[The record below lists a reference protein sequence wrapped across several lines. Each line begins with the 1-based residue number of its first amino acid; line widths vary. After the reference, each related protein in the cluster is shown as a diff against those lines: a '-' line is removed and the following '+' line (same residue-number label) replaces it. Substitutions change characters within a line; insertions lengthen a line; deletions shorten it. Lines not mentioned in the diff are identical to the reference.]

1 MTIAPIYVRTRLFD
15 YIIEILVNPVGG
27 TYQRRYPRL
36 KVRVAVDYTVGEE
49 CFHCIASHLGGG
61 GLFLSSV
68 DGLEPGKEVSL
79 RFRPAKHLPIIQA
92 KARVQYVLAG
102 RGTGVGFSEI
112 SADDRHK
119 ILRLIHQKT
128 GDRRLL
134 PRASLATQVECDRCM
149 SLAFSRDVSMCGMF
163 IETTNPLPVGSPLT
177 VRFNL
182 NHKDIVVTATAHVAY
197 HVEKMGMGILFDEIE
212 PQDRAAIQE
221 YIDNLSALADTESA
235 RSNSA

>member
-1 MTIAPIYVRTRLFD
+1 MTIAQIYVRTRLFD
-15 YIIEILVNPVGG
+15 CIIEILVNPVGG
-27 TYQRRYPRL
+27 AYQRRYPRL

-49 CFHCIASHLGGG
+49 CFHCIATTLGGG

-68 DGLEPGKEVSL
+68 DRLEPGKEISL
-79 RFRPAKHLPIIQA
+79 RFRPAKHLPVIQA
-92 KARVQYVLAG
+92 RASVRYVLAG

-112 SADDRHK
+112 SADDRQK

-128 GDRRLL
+128 ADRRLL
-134 PRASLATQVECDRCM
+134 PRAPLATQVQCDQCM

-182 NHKDIVVTATAHVAY
+182 DQKDRVVAVTAHVSY

-212 PQDRAAIQE
+212 PQDRAAIQAYVE
-221 YIDNLSALADTESA
+221 NLSTLAETESA

>member
-1 MTIAPIYVRTRLFD
+1 MTIAQIYVRTRLFD
-15 YIIEILVNPVGG
+15 CIIEILVNPMGG
-27 TYQRRYPRL
+27 AYQRRYPRL
-36 KVRVAVDYTVGEE
+36 KVRIAVDYTVGEE
-49 CFHCIASHLGGG
+49 CFHCIANTLGGG

-68 DGLEPGKEVSL
+68 DRLEPGKEISL
-79 RFRPAKHLPIIQA
+79 RFRPAKHLPVIQA
-92 KARVQYVLAG
+92 RASVRYVLAG

-163 IETTNPLPVGSPLT
+163 IETTNPLPVGSSLT

-182 NHKDIVVTATAHVAY
+182 DQKDRVVAATAHVSY

-221 YIDNLSALADTESA
+221 YVDNLSTLADTESA